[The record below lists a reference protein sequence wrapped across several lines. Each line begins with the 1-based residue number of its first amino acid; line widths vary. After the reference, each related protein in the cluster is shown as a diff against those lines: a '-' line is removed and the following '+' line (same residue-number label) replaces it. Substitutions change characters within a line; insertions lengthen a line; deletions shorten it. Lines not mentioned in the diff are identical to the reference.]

1 MKALFPRPPAFGRQV
16 RHLRLPLNPTR
27 RDRPSSQ
34 VSGNLSGVARTWP
47 LWFRPPLSLPSRGVR
62 GVLGKPRRVAAF
74 HLAGGVPAATRSHR
88 TLTRDRRGPAA
99 ANGMSLAV
107 TCRLGE
113 RTPGVAAHGPRI
125 HCPTAR
131 CLSVWSPGGSGRC
144 VRPQGCAG
152 GSVGPRRPKPQRQCQ
167 ISRAF
172 GANAVPSATP
182 LAQPLGARQA

>member
-1 MKALFPRPPAFGRQV
+1 MKALFPRLWTASPAFASAPQPHQEGQAQ
-16 RHLRLPLNPTR
+16 LPGFWEP
-27 RDRPSSQ
+27 
-34 VSGNLSGVARTWP
+34 VG
-47 LWFRPPLSLPSRGVR
+47 
-62 GVLGKPRRVAAF
+62 
-74 HLAGGVPAATRSHR
+74 
-88 TLTRDRRGPAA
+88 RGPDVALVVSA
-99 ANGMSLAV
+99 PTVPPQPRGEGRPRQTSQGRSVPPGRWRPGGYEKPQDARPRQEGTSCCEWHVLSRP
-107 TCRLGE
+107 CRLGE
-113 RTPGVAAHGPRI
+113 RTPGVAAHGPWI

-131 CLSVWSPGGSGRC
+131 CLSAWSPGGSGRC